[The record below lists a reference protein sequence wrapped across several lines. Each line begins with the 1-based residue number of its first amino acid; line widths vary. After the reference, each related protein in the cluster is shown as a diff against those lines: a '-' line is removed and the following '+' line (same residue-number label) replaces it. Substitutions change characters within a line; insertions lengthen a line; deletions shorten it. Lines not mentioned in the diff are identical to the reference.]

1 MAEQKETKNP
11 VQSAERIFQVME
23 MLADHGEMGLMEIS
37 TALGLHKSTVHRL
50 LMSLVYMGYAKQDEV
65 SQKYMLSYK
74 IVSMAGKMLDRMD
87 ILQVAKPYM
96 ERLSDISGETVH
108 LVQREG
114 NNILYIYKIEAKI
127 GTIRMVSHVGMVHP
141 MYCSGVG
148 KALLAEL
155 PDPEIEDIWNSSE
168 ITSLTPYTVTSLSDL
183 MDRIRGVR
191 EAGYAMDDEE
201 NEEGVRCIA
210 VSIPDYHK
218 EPVYA
223 LSISAPVSRMTDA
236 RIAELS
242 TDVLTFKKDL
252 EKTLGFSRS

>member
-114 NNILYIYKIEAKI
+114 IFYIFIK
-127 GTIRMVSHVGMVHP
+127 
-141 MYCSGVG
+141 
-148 KALLAEL
+148 
-155 PDPEIEDIWNSSE
+155 
-168 ITSLTPYTVTSLSDL
+168 
-183 MDRIRGVR
+183 
-191 EAGYAMDDEE
+191 
-201 NEEGVRCIA
+201 
-210 VSIPDYHK
+210 
-218 EPVYA
+218 
-223 LSISAPVSRMTDA
+223 
-236 RIAELS
+236 
-242 TDVLTFKKDL
+242 
-252 EKTLGFSRS
+252 